1 MERIALGLAP
11 LRAGAYE
18 FARVVCVCRY
28 LDIVTYKT
36 AFYSFYLPVAC
47 GMHLAGVA
55 NEGALAVAKKI
66 LIKMG
71 QYFQIQDDY
80 LDCFADA
87 DVLGKIGTDIQDNK
101 CSWLVCTALQRAS
114 PAQRATI
121 AENYGKDDGAC
132 IGKIKAVY
140 QCAPSVATSAQKPRV
155 LRCLDVGRRDGVRA
169 CRELK
174 LADKFQELE
183 DSSYAELREMMA
195 SQSEVPEAVFDLFLA
210 KIYKRAK

>member
-1 MERIALGLAP
+1 MVR
-11 LRAGAYE
+11 
-18 FARVVCVCRY
+18 VCRY

-55 NEGALAVAKKI
+55 NEAALAVAKKI

-101 CSWLVCTALQRAS
+101 CSWLVCTALQSAS

-140 QCAPSVATSAQKPRV
+140 QCVPSVATSAHTPASCGV
-155 LRCLDVGRRDGVRA
+155 LMWGGVMVCVRA
-169 CRELK
+169 G
-174 LADKFQELE
+174 
-183 DSSYAELREMMA
+183 SSSSRTSFRSWRTAATRSCA
-195 SQSEVPEAVFDLFLA
+195 
-210 KIYKRAK
+210 R